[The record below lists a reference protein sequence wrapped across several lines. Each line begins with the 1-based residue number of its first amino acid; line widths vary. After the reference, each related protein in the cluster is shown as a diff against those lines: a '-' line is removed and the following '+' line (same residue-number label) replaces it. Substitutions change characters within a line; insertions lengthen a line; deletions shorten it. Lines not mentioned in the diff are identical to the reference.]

1 MVGGVWMDK
10 LIAALQ
16 GALLPEYYGKTHGLE
31 QLGNDFAVALPP
43 IRRALLEDLQAF
55 YSGDPAAESLEEIA
69 ACYPGF
75 YAVIV
80 YRVAHALYQM
90 GVPLLPRQLTEWAHR
105 CTGIDIHPGAVIGP
119 GFFIDH
125 GTGVV
130 IGQTAV
136 LGRDVTLYHGVTLGA
151 LSTKGGQSLKGIKRH
166 PTLEDGVTVYAN
178 ATILGGGTVIGKGS
192 TIGANAFVTKSV
204 PPGAVVTRKG

>member
-1 MVGGVWMDK
+1 MEK
-10 LIAALQ
+10 LVAALQ
-16 GALLPEYYGKTHGLE
+16 GALLPEYYAQTDGLV
-31 QLGNDFAVALPP
+31 QLGNDFCMALPA
-43 IRRALLEDLQAF
+43 IRMALLEDLQAF
-55 YSGDPAAESLEEIA
+55 YKGDPAAESMEEIA

-75 YAVIV
+75 YALTV
-80 YRVAHALYQM
+80 YRVAHVLYKM

-119 GFFIDH
+119 SFFIDH

-136 LGRDVTLYHGVTLGA
+136 LGREVTLYHGVTLGA

-178 ATILGGGTVIGKGS
+178 ATVLGGETVIGKGS

-204 PPGAVVTRKG
+204 PPGAVVTRKGG